1 MPELSPTR
9 ATALQSEIRHFAGWM
24 LLVHCPRCRMLRQLD
39 VNDLIPRVGAAKL
52 LGDVVGR
59 LRCQTCGMASGWVK
73 LADGIEGTARKV
85 RSVMLVE

>member
-9 ATALQSEIRHFAGWM
+9 STALQSEIRHFAGWQLAM
-24 LLVHCPRCRMLRQLD
+24 HCSRCRDGRDLQ
-39 VNDLIPRVGAAKL
+39 VNALIQRIGGGKL

-59 LRCQTCGMASGWVK
+59 LRCQDCGTAPTWIK